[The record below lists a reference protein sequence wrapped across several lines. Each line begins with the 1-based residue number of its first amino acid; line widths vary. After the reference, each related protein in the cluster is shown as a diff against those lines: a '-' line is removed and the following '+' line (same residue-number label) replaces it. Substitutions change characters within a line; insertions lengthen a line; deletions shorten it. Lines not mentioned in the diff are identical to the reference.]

1 MGKFLDMTG
10 WVMNE
15 HGVPESRLTVI
26 SRAEDH
32 ISEAGNHS
40 TMWNCVCECG
50 EFCVAYGQSL
60 RRGTTLSCGCY
71 NSEMSHKRFFQ
82 DLTGQKFGRL
92 TVVDRASDYV
102 SPSGETEVRWNCDCH
117 CGNRCIVNSDNL
129 KNGSTQSCGCFRLE
143 RILETHKKQNVF
155 EQKDGYYI
163 GYYQNYDDVFYFDNE
178 DYDFVTE
185 HYWYRDEN
193 GYARTYIDNKYLSM
207 HELLGCKWH
216 DHINRNGS
224 DNRRSNL
231 RPCSRAQNQRN
242 RNKQINNTSGI
253 IGVYWHKQ
261 NQAWV
266 ANISLN
272 SKTVYLGGSPNKEEA
287 IRLRL
292 QAEAEHY
299 KEFAPQI
306 HLFEQY
312 NIKIPQEVKE

>member
-1 MGKFLDMTG
+1 
-10 WVMNE
+10 
-15 HGVPESRLTVI
+15 
-26 SRAEDH
+26 
-32 ISEAGNHS
+32 
-40 TMWNCVCECG
+40 
-50 EFCVAYGQSL
+50 
-60 RRGTTLSCGCY
+60 
-71 NSEMSHKRFFQ
+71 
-82 DLTGQKFGRL
+82 
-92 TVVDRASDYV
+92 
-102 SPSGETEVRWNCDCH
+102 
-117 CGNRCIVNSDNL
+117 
-129 KNGSTQSCGCFRLE
+129 
-143 RILETHKKQNVF
+143 
-155 EQKDGYYI
+155 
-163 GYYQNYDDVFYFDNE
+163 
-178 DYDFVTE
+178 
-185 HYWYRDEN
+185 
-193 GYARTYIDNKYLSM
+193 M